1 MNSERPGKAK
11 IMIGPA
17 GRPLT
22 IDDLPSPE
30 TNRWIALRKA
40 KVVLAVRGGLISI
53 EEVCERYRLSKEELW
68 SWGRRFDRHGVP
80 GLRTTQLQNYLI
92 PDTSRG
98 IPPKTSGVALDL

>member
-1 MNSERPGKAK
+1 MNSERPGRAK
-11 IMIGPA
+11 VVIGPA
-17 GRPLT
+17 GQPLT

-30 TNRWIALRKA
+30 TNRWVVLRKA

-53 EEVCERYRLSKEELW
+53 EEVCERYRLSKEELR
-68 SWGRRFDRHGVP
+68 SWGRHLDRHGVP

>member
-1 MNSERPGKAK
+1 MNSERPGRAK
-11 IMIGPA
+11 VVIGPA
-17 GRPLT
+17 GQPLT

-30 TNRWIALRKA
+30 TNRWVVLRKA